1 VAEADRSKFN
11 LTGGHNAVLHR
22 EVIEIGDLKAG
33 YLVFKTF
40 IEPAEAELDAGW
52 RTPAYQ

>member
-1 VAEADRSKFN
+1 M
-11 LTGGHNAVLHR
+11 LHR

-40 IEPAEAELDAGW
+40 IEPAEAELDAG
-52 RTPAYQ
+52 